1 MILCALALDLTND
14 CNLESNM
21 DAFLEEDL
29 YAILTYCMQNP
40 NASDFE
46 AKKQRA
52 VMIVKELYTNG
63 GADAKEN
70 MFYSIEIRIREEI
83 HKEARHF
90 RSWWN
95 NISSEWKY

>member
-1 MILCALALDLTND
+1 
-14 CNLESNM
+14 M
-21 DAFLEEDL
+21 DAYLEEEL
-29 YAILTYCMQNP
+29 YDILTYCIQNP
-40 NASDFE
+40 
-46 AKKQRA
+46 QRA
-52 VMIVKELYTNG
+52 VMIVKELYTDG
-63 GADAKEN
+63 GADAMKN